1 MFTVYILYAE
11 KFQKIY
17 IGYTSNIE
25 QRIISHNL
33 LATKG
38 YTVKFRP
45 WNVIHTEEYATKAE
59 AMNREKWLKSGVGR
73 TWIKEN
79 VLK

>member
-73 TWIKEN
+73 IWIKEN

>member
-59 AMNREKWLKSGVGR
+59 AMNREKWLKSGAGR
-73 TWIKEN
+73 MWIKEN